1 MVVALDKY
9 HILGGFTQKTTWLE
23 TTQVLQAIYLYL
35 HQKLMAE
42 TPADMQEAAPRALKT
57 RAAVIVL
64 EPCRA
69 AVHWGQMQT
78 VLHKHWRNTRLRME
92 E

>member
-1 MVVALDKY
+1 MVGKHPTPTSHLS
-9 HILGGFTQKTTWLE
+9 LLTP
-23 TTQVLQAIYLYL
+23 
-35 HQKLMAE
+35 KLMVE

-57 RAAVIVL
+57 RAAVLVL

-69 AVHWGQMQT
+69 VVHWGQMQT
-78 VLHKHWRNTRLRME
+78 VLHKHWRKTKLRME